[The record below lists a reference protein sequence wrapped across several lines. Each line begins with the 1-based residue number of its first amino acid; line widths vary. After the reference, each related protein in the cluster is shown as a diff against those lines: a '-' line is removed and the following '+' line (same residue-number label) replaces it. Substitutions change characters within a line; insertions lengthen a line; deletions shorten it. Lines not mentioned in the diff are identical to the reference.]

1 MFKSRQFI
9 IGVIISVIFLAWA
22 LSSVDVH
29 KVGNALLSADYWAL
43 VPALVLYFTGV
54 WVRAVRWRVLLRP
67 ILPRTGLWKTFEV
80 VVIGYMA
87 NDVLPARIG
96 ELVRSYVL
104 SKREGVRKTAT
115 LATIFVERIFDG
127 LTMIGF
133 AAAVIAFVLIW
144 DREALSTGS
153 GHRLGTLLTTYDVP
167 IGISA
172 LIFLALLVVFI
183 VVASSRARVE
193 RLVSVALRLLPG
205 RLHERAERLAASFID
220 GLGSLRSATSMG
232 MVFGLSVLAWL
243 FEAGMYY
250 VLGTVGFHLVG
261 GDGELLPFY
270 AYMLATA
277 FANLST
283 LLPQA
288 PGYIGVFHAIAL
300 VVLAGAFGVNNNE
313 AASYVLVLHAALVLP
328 ITLLGF
334 LYLWRESL
342 SWRELT
348 GLEETR
354 AEAAVQAHE
363 LEGPLTDIEL
373 VQEGKIGDSPAEA
386 DTVLEQAG
394 EASRISTGGR

>member
-1 MFKSRQFI
+1 
-9 IGVIISVIFLAWA
+9 
-22 LSSVDVH
+22 
-29 KVGNALLSADYWAL
+29 
-43 VPALVLYFTGV
+43 
-54 WVRAVRWRVLLRP
+54 
-67 ILPRTGLWKTFEV
+67 
-80 VVIGYMA
+80 
-87 NDVLPARIG
+87 
-96 ELVRSYVL
+96 
-104 SKREGVRKTAT
+104 
-115 LATIFVERIFDG
+115 
-127 LTMIGF
+127 
-133 AAAVIAFVLIW
+133 
-144 DREALSTGS
+144 
-153 GHRLGTLLTTYDVP
+153 
-167 IGISA
+167 
-172 LIFLALLVVFI
+172 
-183 VVASSRARVE
+183 
-193 RLVSVALRLLPG
+193 
-205 RLHERAERLAASFID
+205 
-220 GLGSLRSATSMG
+220 
-232 MVFGLSVLAWL
+232 
-243 FEAGMYY
+243 
-250 VLGTVGFHLVG
+250 
-261 GDGELLPFY
+261 
-270 AYMLATA
+270 MLATA